1 MSRSQ
6 SRSNNLHGNDNQL
19 KTPRRTDAPFEM
31 KKLTHDISPIK
42 DRKDELL
49 VYRRDR
55 NKLSQDHIKNK
66 SIIVKEHM
74 DNYFRKTHNRGP

>member
-1 MSRSQ
+1 
-6 SRSNNLHGNDNQL
+6 
-19 KTPRRTDAPFEM
+19 M